1 MNSFDKSINTP
12 KLTEIG
18 VTSFINESLRICHA
32 NRMHYYNI
40 VYNISLF
47 ILFIIIFGGI
57 IFLNYK
63 GKLSKEEIEQ
73 RENEKKTYIL
83 SKIKNY
89 QNDKIKMHQNLI
101 TELPHF

>member
-40 VYNISLF
+40 VYNIEISLNQF
-47 ILFIIIFGGI
+47 FC
-57 IFLNYK
+57 
-63 GKLSKEEIEQ
+63 
-73 RENEKKTYIL
+73 
-83 SKIKNY
+83 
-89 QNDKIKMHQNLI
+89 
-101 TELPHF
+101 